1 MDTSANKNKIEYS
14 EIVQTILKEVEVE
27 KVILFGSRARG
38 DNKPES
44 DLDLLIIQKDDF
56 SKSKSRWN
64 ETIKIRKA
72 LKNYMIPKDILLF
85 SESEVNYW
93 KDSLNHII
101 PTCLKE
107 GKVLYARS

>member
-1 MDTSANKNKIEYS
+1 MQKIDSKTQINYAD
-14 EIVQTILKEVEVE
+14 IVFSILEQIDAE

-38 DNKPES
+38 DNKPNS
-44 DLDLLIIQKDDF
+44 DLDLLIIQRDDF
-56 SKSKSRWN
+56 SKIKNRWN

-72 LKNYMIPKDILLF
+72 LRDFRISKDILLF
-85 SESEVNYW
+85 SESEVDYW

>member
-1 MDTSANKNKIEYS
+1 METTVIRNKIEYS
-14 EIVQTILKEVEVE
+14 EIIQRILQEVEVE

-56 SKSKSRWN
+56 SKNKSRWN

-72 LKNYMIPKDILLF
+72 LKDFIIPKDILLF
-85 SESEVNYW
+85 SEAEVDYW

-101 PTCLKE
+101 PTCLRE

>member
-1 MDTSANKNKIEYS
+1 MIYSDSQLYS
-14 EIVQTILKEVEVE
+14 ELVQVILKEVPAE

-44 DLDLLIIQKDDF
+44 DLDILIIQRENFDKRN
-56 SKSKSRWN
+56 RWQ
-64 ETIKIRKA
+64 EMLKIRRA
-72 LKNYMIPKDILLF
+72 LKNIKVPKDILLF
-85 SESEVNYW
+85 SEAEVEYW

-101 PTCLKE
+101 PSCLKE

>member
-1 MDTSANKNKIEYS
+1 MDSTIVKNNIEFS
-14 EIVQTILKEVEVE
+14 EIVKTILKQIDAE
-27 KVILFGSRARG
+27 KIILFGSRARG

-56 SKSKSRWN
+56 SKSKNRWE
-64 ETIKIRKA
+64 ETIKVRKA
-72 LKNYMIPKDILLF
+72 LKDYRISKDILLF
-85 SESEVNYW
+85 SESEVDYW

>member
-1 MDTSANKNKIEYS
+1 MALQISDYSKIVER
-14 EIVQTILKEVEVE
+14 ILREVDVE

-38 DNKPES
+38 DDKPES
-44 DLDLLIIQKDDF
+44 DLDLLIIQKSEF
-56 SKSKSRWN
+56 TASNNRFA
-64 ETIKIRKA
+64 ETIKIRKVLRD
-72 LKNYMIPKDILLF
+72 LKVPKDILIF
-85 SESEVNYW
+85 SESEIDYW

>member
-1 MDTSANKNKIEYS
+1 MEITTAKNKIEYS
-14 EIVQTILKEVEVE
+14 EIVKTILKEVEVE

-38 DNKPES
+38 DDKPES
-44 DLDLLIIQKDDF
+44 DLDLLIIQKNDF
-56 SKSKSRWN
+56 SKSKSRWD

-72 LKNYMIPKDILLF
+72 LKNYMISKDILLF

>member
-1 MDTSANKNKIEYS
+1 MELTTAKNKIEYS
-14 EIVQTILKEVEVE
+14 EIVKAILNEVEVE

-38 DNKPES
+38 DDKPES
-44 DLDLLIIQKDDF
+44 DLDLLIIQKHNF

-72 LKNYMIPKDILLF
+72 LKNYIVSKDILLF
-85 SESEVNYW
+85 SESEVDYW
-93 KDSLNHII
+93 KDSINHII

>member
-1 MDTSANKNKIEYS
+1 MNLNHSDYL
-14 EIVQTILKEVEVE
+14 EIVRAIINEVQAE

-38 DNKPES
+38 DNRPES
-44 DLDLLIIQKDDF
+44 DLDLLIIQKDEF
-56 SKSKSRWN
+56 TKERNRWN

-72 LKNYMIPKDILLF
+72 LKNYKIPKDILLF
-85 SESEVNYW
+85 SEEEVDYW

-101 PTCLKE
+101 PTCMKE

>member
-1 MDTSANKNKIEYS
+1 MEPTTAKNNIEYS
-14 EIVQTILKEVEVE
+14 EIVKTILSEVEVE

-44 DLDLLIIQKDDF
+44 DLDLLIIQKNDF
-56 SKSKSRWN
+56 SKSKSRWS

-85 SESEVNYW
+85 SESEINYW

-101 PTCLKE
+101 PSCLKE

>member
-1 MDTSANKNKIEYS
+1 METTTTKNNIEYS
-14 EIVQTILKEVEVE
+14 EIVKTILEEVEVE

-44 DLDLLIIQKDDF
+44 DLDLLIIQKEDF

-72 LKNYMIPKDILLF
+72 LRNFRISKDILLF
-85 SESEVNYW
+85 SESEVDYW

-101 PTCLKE
+101 PACLKE

>member
-1 MDTSANKNKIEYS
+1 METTIVKNNIEYS
-14 EIVQTILKEVEVE
+14 EIVKTILKQIEAE

-38 DNKPES
+38 DDNPNS

-56 SKSKSRWN
+56 DKSKNRWN

-72 LKNYMIPKDILLF
+72 LKDYRISKDILLF
-85 SESEVNYW
+85 SESEVDYW

-107 GKVLYARS
+107 GKILYARS

>member
-1 MDTSANKNKIEYS
+1 MTSRKVQINYS
-14 EIVQTILKEVEVE
+14 DIVKRILSETDAE

-38 DNKPES
+38 DNTPES
-44 DLDLLIIQKDDF
+44 DLDLLIIQKEDF
-56 SKSKSRWN
+56 TGNRNRWK

-72 LKNYMIPKDILLF
+72 LKNYRLSMDILIF

-101 PTCLKE
+101 PACLKE

>member
-1 MDTSANKNKIEYS
+1 MEETTVRNNIDYS
-14 EIVQTILKEVEVE
+14 EIVETILKEVEAE

-56 SKSKSRWN
+56 SKTRSRWN

-72 LKNYMIPKDILLF
+72 LKNYMVPKDILLF
-85 SESEVNYW
+85 SESEVDYW

-107 GKVLYARS
+107 GKVLYARP